1 MHTSSA
7 KNTGKFRAEPKV
19 HDPSDRRRRARI
31 PGKTNGW
38 VLLGE
43 DEHAP
48 AREITILD
56 ISRLGVGFRHDSPM
70 EIGSICRVRVGFGPK
85 RLARRL
91 KVVNCRAEPSTGRY
105 IIGGEFA

>member
-7 KNTGKFRAEPKV
+7 NTQGKFQTPPKTI
-19 HDPSDRRRRARI
+19 DPNDRRRRPRL

-38 VLLGE
+38 IFLGD

-48 AREITILD
+48 PREINVID
-56 ISRLGVGFRHDSPM
+56 VSRLGVGFRFDAPLDV
-70 EIGSICRVRVGFGPK
+70 GSICRVRVGFGPR

-91 KVVNCRAEPSTGRY
+91 KVINCRQDPSGRF